1 MGDSWDDDDFEVPPL
16 PVASDISV
24 PKWNDE
30 EEDLLEQEANQK
42 IVSPKPTAAA
52 IEAARLKAI
61 EDEKAL
67 QTKIQLALL
76 EKETP
81 EERRAREKKQVEDAD
96 NDLAGELFGSKNGS
110 KQKIAEASSNSVNVS
125 KGIASTVLKTKQ
137 DHQTFGLTVSQ
148 KLAESSAF
156 NVIAFYKSLSKV
168 LESRNI
174 GSEVLEELLVD
185 LKRIKDDKLK
195 IEKPAKQTNTK
206 KSMKE
211 IKKVEQN
218 HADKYGT
225 ASKNSDLDKYDHY
238 AAMED
243 DFM

>member
-1 MGDSWDDDDFEVPPL
+1 M
-16 PVASDISV
+16 
-24 PKWNDE
+24 K
-30 EEDLLEQEANQK
+30 QQ
-42 IVSPKPTAAA
+42 
-52 IEAARLKAI
+52 AI

-96 NDLAGELFGSKNGS
+96 NDLAGELFGSSTLKSDS
-110 KQKIAEASSNSVNVS
+110 KQKSAVP

-168 LESRNI
+168 LESRNV

-185 LKRIKDDKLK
+185 LNRIKDEKLK

-206 KSMKE
+206 KSLKE

-218 HADKYGT
+218 HADKFGT
-225 ASKNSDLDKYDHY
+225 ASKNKDLDKYDHY
-238 AAMED
+238 ASLED

>member
-1 MGDSWDDDDFEVPPL
+1 MGDSWEDDDFEVPPL
-16 PVASDISV
+16 PGVGSLSV
-24 PKWNDE
+24 PKWNDD

-42 IVSPKPTAAA
+42 IATPKPTAAA
-52 IEAARLKAI
+52 IEAARLRAI

-96 NDLAGELFGSKNGS
+96 NDLAGELFGSSIKENS
-110 KQKIAEASSNSVNVS
+110 KQKSADSVTVP

-137 DHQTFGLTVSQ
+137 DHQNFGLTVSQ

-156 NVIAFYKSLSKV
+156 NIVAFYKSLSKV
-168 LESRNI
+168 LETRAI

-185 LKRIKDDKLK
+185 LKRIKEDKLK
-195 IEKPAKQTNTK
+195 IEKPAKQANTK
-206 KSMKE
+206 KSIKE
-211 IKKVEQN
+211 IRKVEQN

-238 AAMED
+238 AALED
-243 DFM
+243 DYM